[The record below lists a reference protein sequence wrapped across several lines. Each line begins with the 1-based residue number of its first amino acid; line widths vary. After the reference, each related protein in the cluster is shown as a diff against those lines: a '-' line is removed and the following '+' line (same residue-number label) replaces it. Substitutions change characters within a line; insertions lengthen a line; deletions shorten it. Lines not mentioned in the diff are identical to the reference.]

1 MNKIAFTLYFWQL
14 GFIDATADRIK
25 ARREAGQGT
34 LEYVGMIAVAAIV
47 IIAVIGALKQADLK
61 HFISDAITNIT
72 SALAG

>member
-1 MNKIAFTLYFWQL
+1 MNQIAFTLYFWQL

-47 IIAVIGALKQADLK
+47 IVAVIGALKTADLK
-61 HFISDAITNIT
+61 HFVDDAITKVT
-72 SALAG
+72 GALG

>member
-14 GFIDATADRIK
+14 SFVDATVDRIK

-47 IIAVIGALKQADLK
+47 IVAVIGALKTADLK
-61 HFISDAITNIT
+61 HFVSDAVTKVT
-72 SALAG
+72 SALGA